1 MERAEDVDYSGT
13 INSADSNLVLQSL
26 SDLVELSSLQKK
38 LADADQDGDV
48 DIIDVIAINNMFGNT
63 ASLDEILHDF
73 YDAQV
78 QAGGMNMSYSAF
90 AGLVSHTEEV
100 LS

>member
-1 MERAEDVDYSGT
+1 MHMS
-13 INSADSNLVLQSL
+13 
-26 SDLVELSSLQKK
+26 
-38 LADADQDGDV
+38 
-48 DIIDVIAINNMFGNT
+48 GNT

-78 QAGGMNMSYSAF
+78 QAGGMDMSYSAF